1 MEQTQK
7 NPSHGQL
14 LFPGPHIRAT
24 LESSSL
30 QGHLTPFTT
39 TCLALSPH
47 PHRKASSLCHSCSI
61 PEDSGPIL
69 HSTTEASMPLPVVH
83 AQFFPT
89 MTENVL
95 LDFPTLLC
103 SQWEPSEQGHPLRRS
118 KLCYSTGIHCKEQED
133 GDWRTAECPAIAAFR
148 NLPLMHSRSS
158 LSPN

>member
-47 PHRKASSLCHSCSI
+47 PQQK
-61 PEDSGPIL
+61 GV
-69 HSTTEASMPLPVVH
+69 LPVPLLLH
-83 AQFFPT
+83 PWRLRSHRAQHHWSLYATSCGACP
-89 MTENVL
+89 VL
-95 LDFPTLLC
+95 SHHDRECAAWLCRYAHSGNLLSRAIRC
-103 SQWEPSEQGHPLRRS
+103 WPKH
-118 KLCYSTGIHCKEQED
+118 CYSTGIHCKEQED